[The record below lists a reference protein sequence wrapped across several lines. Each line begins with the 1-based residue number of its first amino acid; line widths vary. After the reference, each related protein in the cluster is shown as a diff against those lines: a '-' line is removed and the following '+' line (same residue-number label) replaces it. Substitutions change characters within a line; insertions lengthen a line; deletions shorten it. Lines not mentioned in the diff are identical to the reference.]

1 MAKRRQR
8 CFSLGANATP
18 GMGSSRSCRAGS
30 DEAGGE
36 SHGTV
41 AATSAPPS
49 LQGAYP
55 NGTTSGGDCC
65 AAGVSPCSVRDR
77 ELGRTKLSSW
87 AARGPQLLS
96 FPKPELPARWLQV
109 VYGNPPLRLPVWTI
123 PKGRAALQLWKPV
136 PWGWKG
142 IDPAHA
148 EQHLHGFGMQVL
160 QRHIRDDLGS
170 SSRRTWEHP
179 PKGHHRKVLLRGFL

>member
-1 MAKRRQR
+1 MVPTPRQAWAA
-8 CFSLGANATP
+8 LAPAEQGAMKQEVNPTGLLLQP
-18 GMGSSRSCRAGS
+18 RL
-30 DEAGGE
+30 
-36 SHGTV
+36 
-41 AATSAPPS
+41 PPS